1 MISGKPVSRY
11 RLALASL
18 LVICNSAAGSGL
30 SIDTLMQEF
39 SRISSA
45 KAHFREHRIVA
56 VLDTPVI
63 TEGTLSYRR
72 PDYLKKEVLHP
83 ARSTFEID
91 GDRLTIE
98 SAQGYHELSLASQP
112 VLRAFTVSY
121 SAVLAGDVELLQRYY
136 TTELTG
142 SHDFWTMHLLPRDTR
157 IQERIESITVTGS
170 KNHIKSVEVYETA
183 GDSSH
188 MVITADE
195 N

>member
-1 MISGKPVSRY
+1 
-11 RLALASL
+11 
-18 LVICNSAAGSGL
+18 
-30 SIDTLMQEF
+30 MQEF

-56 VLDTPVI
+56 VLDTPVV

-91 GDRLTIE
+91 GDRLTIV
-98 SAQGYHELSLASQP
+98 SAQGYHELSLARQP

-142 SHDFWTMHLLPRDTR
+142 SHDFWTLHLIPRDTGIQVR
-157 IQERIESITVTGS
+157 IANITVTGS
-170 KNHIKSVEVYETA
+170 QNQIKSVEVYQTT